1 MQQQVPLD
9 LPIEQVLLADEK
21 EVTVLVTGY
30 GPFLD
35 LFPINSSWSIASTL
49 PTYLP
54 ATSEN
59 PTSIRIVVPANPL
72 KVAYQPVINKVP
84 KLLASEDPS
93 YDIILHIGLAAA
105 RNYYTLEQ
113 QSVRDGYLQKDVD
126 DAYFSQRDAARLF
139 SECPA
144 VLKPTFDC
152 ADVWRRW
159 RGNVS
164 DDVGADIR
172 TSDDPGSYLCGFLY
186 YLSMSWFWKQGRE
199 ERPVVF
205 LHVPDLPNEIDIDQG
220 RLVAI
225 GLIRALVESRKKV
238 GIHDSLKG
246 FAKNSGEGKGG
257 VAGAK
262 GKDGEHWDGIH

>member
-1 MQQQVPLD
+1 
-9 LPIEQVLLADEK
+9 
-21 EVTVLVTGY
+21 
-30 GPFLD
+30 
-35 LFPINSSWSIASTL
+35 
-49 PTYLP
+49 
-54 ATSEN
+54 
-59 PTSIRIVVPANPL
+59 VVPENPL

-84 KLLASEDPS
+84 KLLASEDPE

-105 RNYYTLEQ
+105 RKYYTLER

-126 DAYFSQRDAARLF
+126 DAYFSKHDAARLF

-164 DDVGADIR
+164 DDVGTHIR
-172 TSDDPGSYLCGFLY
+172 LSDDPGSYLCGFLY
-186 YLSMSWFWKQGRE
+186 YLSMSWFWKQSKE

-205 LHVPDLPNEIDIDQG
+205 LHVPDLPTENDIEQG
-220 RLVAI
+220 RQVAI

-238 GIHDSLKG
+238 GVHDPLKG
-246 FAKNSGEGKGG
+246 FVGESTETERL

-262 GKDGEHWDGIH
+262 GKDEGHWDGIH